1 MIPSQLAEELEAVGR
16 ERKLDYKCVEDG
28 ELIYA
33 VFVGYAIP
41 SDRYDVRTTDL
52 AVCNTVAYPK
62 TAFDMFYTPG
72 STRLAGGAA
81 PRGTATWSLPPAL
94 FEFYS
99 RNVAGARGAPRA
111 GPYSTWLQWSI
122 HPYQEIPWDPAKDDL
137 GTFMAYVDKRFMN
150 GD

>member
-1 MIPSQLAEELEAVGR
+1 MIPSQLAGDLEAVGR
-16 ERKLDYKCVEDG
+16 ERKLVYKCVEDG
-28 ELIYA
+28 ELIYT
-33 VFVGYAIP
+33 VFVDYPIP

-52 AVCNTVAYPK
+52 AVCNTTGYPK

-81 PRGTATWSLPPAL
+81 PKGTSSWPPPPAL

-99 RNVAGARGAPRA
+99 RNVAGEGGAPRA
-111 GPYSTWLQWSI
+111 GPHSAWLQWSI
-122 HPYQEIPWDPAKDDL
+122 HPYQETPWDPAVDDL
-137 GTFMAYVDKRFMN
+137 GTFMAYVDQRFMN